1 MQQILSC
8 LKNNLNLC
16 KLTESFTVYV
26 WLLCTLISS
35 PRHTVYRCIR
45 SNKKTDSVLMRT
57 VYTVYKV
64 KSYPVQKKTN
74 FIVEKVLCNY
84 YLFIGKL
91 IKYFC
96 FFAVSEHSF
105 CSIMEPAPNPNY
117 IDPYAGTFWILIR
130 IPNINPELDPCT
142 GENRI
147 DKKETKVEDTHS
159 PF

>member
-1 MQQILSC
+1 MSGFCVHTYLAPDILY
-8 LKNNLNLC
+8 
-16 KLTESFTVYV
+16 TVASAP
-26 WLLCTLISS
+26 T
-35 PRHTVYRCIR
+35 
-45 SNKKTDSVLMRT
+45 KTDSVLMRT